1 MSVTADSSEPALK
14 LLQSGSG
21 DLINAEGFVVTQD
34 GNVSI
39 TGNTTQTGN
48 VALTGNLSVTGTV
61 DLTNPLPITEGGTGA
76 TTASQARINLGV
88 VSGGDL
94 LSTNNLSDVAN
105 VATARSNLGL
115 AIGTNVQAYDADLT
129 TLGAGGAGARTFL
142 GLSIGTDVQ
151 AYDADIPTVSASQAE
166 MEAGT
171 ETALRSMSPLRVKQ
185 AITANAV
192 VPAVASNAEYVT
204 GTDNT
209 KVLTPLVARSRN
221 IVQGTA
227 VASTSGTSID
237 FTSIPSWVK
246 RITVMFSGVS
256 TNGTSLP
263 QIQLGDSGGVETT
276 GYSGRVYDSASNNN
290 AGTTGIIL
298 ASDNGNTSVYVG
310 TLIINFLNANQW
322 VATGILS
329 RTDST
334 NQYYT
339 AYSKTLSDVI
349 DRVRITTVNGTDTF
363 DAGSINILYE

>member
-21 DLINAEGFVVTQD
+21 DLINAEGFVVTED
-34 GNVSI
+34 GNVEVTGNVEI

-48 VALTGNLSVTGTV
+48 LSVTGTL

-129 TLGAGGAGARTFL
+129 TLGAGGAEARTFL
-142 GLSIGTDVQ
+142 GLTIGTDVQ
-151 AYDADIPTVSASQAE
+151 AFDADIPTVSASQAE

-192 VPAVASNAEYVT
+192 VPVVATNAEYVT

-209 KVLTPLVARSRN
+209 KLLTPLVARSRN
-221 IVQGTA
+221 IVQGTE

-246 RITVMFSGVS
+246 RITVMLKGVS
-256 TNGTSLP
+256 TNGSSLV
-263 QIQLGDSGGVETT
+263 QVQLGDSGGIENT
-276 GYSGRVYDSASNNN
+276 GYLSSGSIGSSPTQSNLTSGFNIDN
-290 AGTTGIIL
+290 A
-298 ASDNGNTSVYVG
+298 ANSSSVRSVVG
-310 TLIINFLNANQW
+310 TLVNFSGNTWIWAS
-322 VATGILS
+322 VGTATG
-329 RTDST
+329 ST
-334 NQYYT
+334 IT
-339 AYSKTLSDVI
+339 GGGSKETSATL
-349 DRVRITTVNGTDTF
+349 DRIRITTVNGTDTF

>member
-14 LLQSGSG
+14 LIQSGSG

-39 TGNTTQTGN
+39 TGNTTQ
-48 VALTGNLSVTGTV
+48 TGNLSVTGTV

-142 GLSIGTDVQ
+142 GLTIGTDVQ

-185 AITANAV
+185 AITANAI

-246 RITVMFSGVS
+246 RITVMFNGVS
-256 TNGTSLP
+256 TNGTSNLLI
-263 QIQLGDSGGVETT
+263 QIGSGSFTTT
-276 GYSGRVYDSASNNN
+276 GYASAVHQFSNSNSSSTVGFIATSAN
-290 AGTTGIIL
+290 SAAALTFGTMIISAFGGNVWTEIFGGAAASTSSAAGGGGVTI
-298 ASDNGNTSVYVG
+298 SG
-310 TLIINFLNANQW
+310 TL
-322 VATGILS
+322 
-329 RTDST
+329 
-334 NQYYT
+334 
-339 AYSKTLSDVI
+339 
-349 DRVRITTVNGTDTF
+349 DRIRITTVNGTDTF

>member
-21 DLINAEGFVVTQD
+21 DLINAEGFVVTED
-34 GNVSI
+34 GNVEVTGNVEI

-48 VALTGNLSVTGTV
+48 LSVTGTL

-105 VATARSNLGL
+105 VDTARSNLGL
-115 AIGTNVQAYDADLT
+115 AINTNVQAYNANLT
-129 TLGAGGAGARTFL
+129 TLGAGGAEARTFL
-142 GLSIGTDVQ
+142 GLTIGTDVQ
-151 AYDADIPTVSASQAE
+151 AFDADIPTVSASQAE
-166 MEAGT
+166 MEAGS

-246 RITVMFSGVS
+246 RITVMFRGVS
-256 TNGTSLP
+256 TNGTASL
-263 QIQLGDSGGVETT
+263 QIQLGDSEGIENTGYVSSTNSTSSSTT
-276 GYSGRVYDSASNNN
+276 GLLVT
-290 AGTTGIIL
+290 AGTGAANNYQGSAIISL
-298 ASDNGNTSVYVG
+298 LGTNAWVYQSV
-310 TLIINFLNANQW
+310 
-322 VATGILS
+322 LS
-329 RTDST
+329 RNDAST
-334 NQYYT
+334 FFS
-339 AYSKTLSDVI
+339 AGSKELSATL
-349 DRVRITTVNGTDTF
+349 DRIRITTFNGTDTF